1 MGPGWKDDP
10 LRAWDPACELCE
22 EARFTEWFHEDD
34 LCWVAECEACS
45 VPMVVWRNHSP
56 HPSDDVKAELH
67 RRLGD
72 VMDRCFE
79 GAWRIDDHLRTIP
92 THYHAH
98 ARSAGP
104 WGGPGLRRLAPPR

>member
-1 MGPGWKDDP
+1 MRTYWSADAT
-10 LRAWDPACELCE
+10 RAWDPSCELCE

-45 VPMVVWRNHSP
+45 VPMVVWRNHSAE
-56 HPSDDVKAELH
+56 PSTEIRQNLH
-67 RRLGD
+67 RILAE

-79 GAWRIDDHLRTIP
+79 GAWRVDEHLRTIP

-104 WGGPGLRRLAPPR
+104 WGGPGLVRKPD